1 RVPVPQVSACPCP
14 PSVIVFLSCLLS
26 VFALHVCI
34 WLSSPISWLQPV
46 RGPVWGVIRSSDASY
61 VTPQTCPQMI
71 LRVQTA
77 EDNTTL
83 RTSRANMSPTV
94 FILLSLLLGVSHAL
108 LKVHVEPN
116 VVAAPGAT
124 VQLKCLLQEVK
135 DPLDLKDLMILWFT
149 RGIQVAEF
157 DKTITIDKPGMS
169 MSLEALKKGDAT
181 LTIQSFSP
189 EHAGNYRCHVFYKSE
204 NTMRQ
209 TVLSSNGE

>member
-1 RVPVPQVSACPCP
+1 
-14 PSVIVFLSCLLS
+14 
-26 VFALHVCI
+26 
-34 WLSSPISWLQPV
+34 
-46 RGPVWGVIRSSDASY
+46 
-61 VTPQTCPQMI
+61 MI

-94 FILLSLLLGVSHAL
+94 FILLPLLLGVSHAL

-209 TVLSSNGE
+209 TVLSSNVAVTPDPQEGDVALSTCETVLDKKLDKVVDWISKVEGRLAEVTQNCSPKQDKTRAN